1 MGGRPFTAPIAGIT
15 NGKFIYSLEANILHR
30 NINVFIRRSTMTVL
44 EFLPVG
50 FAVLAVVVRVA
61 MFMPRPAKRA

>member
-1 MGGRPFTAPIAGIT
+1 
-15 NGKFIYSLEANILHR
+15 
-30 NINVFIRRSTMTVL
+30 MTVL

-50 FAVLAVVVRVA
+50 FAILAVVARVA